1 LTLPDSFLS
10 LEERFL
16 RIRREFDPLTII
28 QTFVGYSSLILFL
41 LFPLLSMFV
50 QAFIYQTN
58 VSFYWFWSIL
68 SSSDFFS
75 LQATGG
81 RMWEI
86 RREIL
91 ILWGIDHGIFL
102 NSIIIA
108 FNVTLA
114 CCIIGVI
121 LAMIMGRYNFPG
133 KRVFQVILLVPLL
146 ATPFVNAYVIGKL
159 FNPRN
164 GLINW
169 VLDDLLHIIPWR
181 LDIDGLFGIAVA
193 QTLAYYPIVYMNTLA
208 SLNSID
214 PSLEEMA
221 ENLGAKG
228 FKLFRTVTFPLII
241 PGLAAGA
248 IMTFIFSLEDLG
260 APIGFVGAR
269 ANPLARRVVSYQIYN
284 SFAEAL
290 TGGISPRT
298 SALAVLILFLTALS
312 YVGVRWYVNRRKYAM
327 LSKGGRWAQRTRTP
341 KSYIRAIIVIILSGL
356 FLLAGMPQIGTVVLA
371 TSNWATSGTLPT
383 RFTTEYV
390 KTLYTNSEVRGAV
403 LNSLLYSGIAVAVM
417 LLIGSSIAYIVSKR
431 DIPSRGILDT
441 LATVPIA
448 IPGISLA
455 IGYFLFFSDVFGGTL
470 LDPLVDP
477 ALLLICAYSIRRL
490 PFTTRSVGA
499 GLQQVD
505 KSLEES
511 SMNLG
516 ADRTTTYF
524 RIVLPLIISHI
535 INGAI
540 LGFVYSMSEVS
551 ASVTLGGLR
560 EDRVPITYFISQIV
574 YGAAAT
580 GSVSI
585 GAALCVLLMV
595 VQITAMAI
603 SNFILKQRTSF
614 LGV

>member
-1 LTLPDSFLS
+1 MTLAGFPFSK
-10 LEERFL
+10 ERWL
-16 RIRREFDPLTII
+16 KIRREFDLMTII
-28 QTFVGYSSLILFL
+28 QTLIGYSSLTVFL
-41 LFPLLSMFV
+41 VLPLLSMFA
-50 QAFIYQTN
+50 QAFMYQAQI
-58 VSFYWFWSIL
+58 SLYWFWSII
-68 SSSDFFS
+68 SSSDYFS
-75 LQATGG
+75 IQSTGG
-81 RMWEI
+81 RMWEV
-86 RREIL
+86 RKGIL
-91 ILWGIDHGIFL
+91 ILWGTDHGIFL
-102 NSIIIA
+102 NSLIVA
-108 FNVTLA
+108 FTVTLA
-114 CCIIGVI
+114 CCFIGVL

-133 KRVFQVILLVPLL
+133 KRFFQVILLVPLL

-169 VLDDLLHIIPWR
+169 ILNEVLQIIPWR
-181 LDIDGLFGIAVA
+181 LDIDGLFGIVVA
-193 QTLAYYPIVYMNTLA
+193 QSLAYYPIVYMNTVA

-228 FKLFRTVTFPLII
+228 LRLFRTITFPLIV

-298 SALAVLILFLTALS
+298 AALAVLILFITALS
-312 YVGVRWYVNRRKYAM
+312 YIGVRWYVNRKSYAM
-327 LSKGGRWAQRTRTP
+327 LSKGGRWATRTRTP
-341 KSYIRAIIVIILSGL
+341 KLYARILIVVFLVSLI
-356 FLLAGMPQIGTVVLA
+356 LLAAMPQIGTIVLA
-371 TSNWATSGTLPT
+371 TSDWATSGTLPST
-383 RFTTEYV
+383 FTSQYIN
-390 KTLYTNSEVRGAV
+390 TLFTNKEVRGAV
-403 LNSLLYSGIAVAVM
+403 LNSLLYSGVAVIIM
-417 LLIGSSIAYIVSKR
+417 ILVGSSIAYLVDKR
-431 DIPSRGILDT
+431 DIPGKSILDT
-441 LATVPIA
+441 LATIPVA

-455 IGYFLFFSDVFGGTL
+455 IGYFLFFSDVFSGTL

-499 GLQQVD
+499 GLQNVD

-516 ADRTTTYF
+516 ADRSTTFF

-560 EDRVPITYFISQIV
+560 EDRIPITYFISQIV

-585 GAALCVLLMV
+585 GAALCVLLMA
-595 VQITAMAI
+595 VQISAMAI
-603 SNFILKQRTSF
+603 SNYILKQKSSF

>member
-1 LTLPDSFLS
+1 
-10 LEERFL
+10 LEL
-16 RIRREFDPLTII
+16 RRGI
-28 QTFVGYSSLILFL
+28 
-41 LFPLLSMFV
+41 M
-50 QAFIYQTN
+50 
-58 VSFYWFWSIL
+58 
-68 SSSDFFS
+68 
-75 LQATGG
+75 
-81 RMWEI
+81 
-86 RREIL
+86 
-91 ILWGIDHGIFL
+91 ILWGTDHGIFL
-102 NSIIIA
+102 NSLIVA
-108 FNVTLA
+108 FNVTIA
-114 CCIIGVI
+114 CSVIGVV
-121 LAMIMGRYNFPG
+121 LAMIMGRYNFPA
-133 KRVFQVILLVPLL
+133 KRVFQIVLLVPLL

-169 VLDDLLHIIPWR
+169 LLNDVLRLIPWR

-193 QTLAYYPIVYMNTLA
+193 QTLAYYPIVYMNTVA

-228 FKLFRTVTFPLII
+228 FRLFRTVTFPLIV

-298 SALAVLILFLTALS
+298 AALAVLILFVTALS
-312 YVGVRWYVNRRKYAM
+312 YIGVRWYVNRRSYAM
-327 LSKGGRWAQRTRTP
+327 LSKGGRWATRTKNP
-341 KSYIRAIIVIILSGL
+341 QPYVKALIVVFLVALI
-356 FLLAGMPQIGTVVLA
+356 LLAAMPQIGTVILA
-371 TSNWATSGTLPT
+371 TSDWATSGTLPT
-383 RFTTEYV
+383 TFTTQYMN
-390 KTLYTNSEVRGAV
+390 TLFTNSEVRGAV
-403 LNSLLYSGIAVAVM
+403 LNSLLYSGVAVVIM
-417 LLIGSSIAYIVSKR
+417 ILVGSSIA
-431 DIPSRGILDT
+431 
-441 LATVPIA
+441 
-448 IPGISLA
+448 
-455 IGYFLFFSDVFGGTL
+455 FLFFSDVFQGTL

-477 ALLLICAYSIRRL
+477 ALLLISAYSIRRL

-499 GLQQVD
+499 GLQNVD

-516 ADRTTTYF
+516 ADRSTTFF
-524 RIVLPLIISHI
+524 RIVLPLIVSHI

-585 GAALCVLLMV
+585 GAALCVLLMA

-603 SNFILKQRTSF
+603 SNYILKQKSSF

>member
-1 LTLPDSFLS
+1 MTIVQTL
-10 LEERFL
+10 
-16 RIRREFDPLTII
+16 I
-28 QTFVGYSSLILFL
+28 GYSALIVFL
-41 LFPLLSMFV
+41 VLPLLSMLT
-50 QAFIYQTN
+50 QAFMYQST
-58 VSFYWFWSIL
+58 VSLYWIWDIL
-68 SSSDFFS
+68 SSTDFFS
-75 LQATGG
+75 LESTGG

-86 RREIL
+86 RRGLL
-91 ILWGIDHGIFL
+91 ILWGSDHGIFM
-102 NSIIIA
+102 NSLMVA
-108 FNVTLA
+108 FYVTLI
-114 CCIIGVI
+114 CCIVGVV
-121 LAMIMGRYNFPG
+121 LAMVMGRYDFPG
-133 KRVFQVILLVPLL
+133 KRVFQVVLLVPLL

-169 VLDDLLHIIPWR
+169 LLFDVLQVIPWK
-181 LDIDGLFGIAVA
+181 LDIDGLFGIMVA
-193 QTLAYYPIVYMNTLA
+193 QALAYYPIVYMNTVA

-228 FKLFRTVTFPLII
+228 FRLFRTVTFPLIL
-241 PGLAAGA
+241 PGVAAGA

-269 ANPLARRVVSYQIYN
+269 ANPLSRRVVSYQIYN

-298 SALAVLILFLTALS
+298 AALAVLMLVVTAAS
-312 YVGVRWYVNRRKYAM
+312 YIGIRWYVNRRSYAM
-327 LSKGGRWAQRTRTP
+327 LSKGGRWAVRVRRP
-341 KSYIRAIIVIILSGL
+341 KPAARGLIVVALVSL
-356 FLLAGMPQIGTVVLA
+356 VLLAGMPQIGTVILA
-371 TSNWATSGTLPT
+371 TTDWATSGTLPT
-383 RFTTEYV
+383 EVTGRFIQG
-390 KTLYTNSEVRGAV
+390 LYANPEVRGAI
-403 LNSLLYSGIAVAVM
+403 LNSLVYSGIAVVVM
-417 LLIGSSIAYIVSKR
+417 ILVGSSIAYIVGKR
-431 DIPSRGILDT
+431 DIPGKGILDI
-441 LATVPIA
+441 LATLPVA

-455 IGYFLFFSDVFGGTL
+455 IGYFLFFSDVFAGTL

-516 ADRTTTYF
+516 ADRSTTFF
-524 RIVLPLIISHI
+524 RIVLPLIIGHI

-551 ASVTLGGLR
+551 ASVTLGALR
-560 EDRVPITYFISQIV
+560 EDRMPITYFISQIV

-580 GSVSI
+580 GSISI
-585 GAALCVLLMV
+585 GAALCVMLMA
-595 VQITAMAI
+595 VQIAAMAV
-603 SNFILKQRTSF
+603 SNYILKQKSSF

>member
-1 LTLPDSFLS
+1 MTLPDSPFS
-10 LEERFL
+10 FKNRWM
-16 RIRREFDPLTII
+16 RIRREFDIMTLA
-28 QTFVGYSSLILFL
+28 QTVIGYFSLIGFL
-41 LFPLLSMFV
+41 VLPLLSMFA
-50 QAFIYQTN
+50 QAFLYQ
-58 VSFYWFWSIL
+58 SKASLYWFWSII
-68 SSSDFFS
+68 SSTDFFS
-75 LQATGG
+75 LEATGG
-81 RMWEI
+81 RMWEV
-86 RREIL
+86 RRGIL

-102 NSIIIA
+102 NSLSIA

-114 CCIIGVI
+114 CCLVGVL
-121 LAMIMGRYNFPG
+121 LAMVMGRYNFPG
-133 KRVFQVILLVPLL
+133 KRIFQVILLIPLL

-169 VLDDLLHIIPWR
+169 ILNGVLHIIPWQM
-181 LDIDGLFGIAVA
+181 DIDGLFGITVA

-208 SLNSID
+208 TLNSID

-221 ENLGAKG
+221 ENLGARG
-228 FKLFRTVTFPLII
+228 LKLFRTITFPLIV

-248 IMTFIFSLEDLG
+248 ITTFIFSLEDLG

-269 ANPLARRVVSYQIYN
+269 ANPLSRRVVSYQIYN

-290 TGGISPRT
+290 TGGISPKT
-298 SALAVLILFLTALS
+298 AALAVLILIVTSLS
-312 YVGVRWYVNRRKYAM
+312 YVVVRWYVNRRSYAM
-327 LSKGGRWAQRTRTP
+327 LSKGGRWATRTRTP
-341 KSYIRAIIVIILSGL
+341 KPHIRIMIVV
-356 FLLAGMPQIGTVVLA
+356 FLVLLVMLAAMPQIGTVILA

-383 RFTTEYV
+383 MFTTDYL
-390 KTLYTNSEVRGAV
+390 KTLYLNTEVKGAV
-403 LNSLLYSGIAVAVM
+403 LNSLLYSGVAVVIM
-417 LLIGSSIAYIVSKR
+417 ILVGSSIAYLVSKR
-431 DIPSRGILDT
+431 DIPGKDILDT
-441 LATVPIA
+441 LAIIPIA

-455 IGYFLFFSDVFGGTL
+455 IGYFLFFSDVFHGTI

-516 ADRTTTYF
+516 ANRSTTF
-524 RIVLPLIISHI
+524 FKIVLPLIISHI

-585 GAALCVLLMV
+585 GAALCVLLMA
-595 VQITAMAI
+595 VQITAMAV
-603 SNFILKQRTSF
+603 SNFILKQKSSF

>member
-1 LTLPDSFLS
+1 M
-10 LEERFL
+10 
-16 RIRREFDPLTII
+16 TII
-28 QTFVGYSSLILFL
+28 QTLIGYGALLVFL
-41 LFPLLSMFV
+41 ALPLLSMFT
-50 QAFIYQTN
+50 QAFLFQARL
-58 VSFYWFWSIL
+58 SLSWFWSIIT
-68 SSSDFFS
+68 SSDYFS

-81 RMWEI
+81 RMWEVRKGI
-86 RREIL
+86 M
-91 ILWGIDHGIFL
+91 ILWGTDHGIFL
-102 NSIIIA
+102 NSLFVA
-108 FNVTLA
+108 FNVTLS
-114 CCIIGVI
+114 CCIIGVV

-133 KRVFQVILLVPLL
+133 KRIFQVILLVPLL

-169 VLDDLLHIIPWR
+169 LLNEILQIIPWR
-181 LDIDGLFGIAVA
+181 IDIDGLFGIAVA
-193 QTLAYYPIVYMNTLA
+193 QTLAYYPIVYMNTVA

-214 PSLEEMA
+214 PSLEI
-221 ENLGAKG
+221 
-228 FKLFRTVTFPLII
+228 V

-298 SALAVLILFLTALS
+298 AALAVLMLFITALS
-312 YVGVRWYVNRRKYAM
+312 YIAVRWYVNRRSYAM
-327 LSKGGRWAQRTRTP
+327 LSKGGRWATRTKNP
-341 KSYIRAIIVIILSGL
+341 KPYIKGLIVIFLVALI
-356 FLLAGMPQIGTVVLA
+356 LLAAMPQIGTVILA
-371 TSNWATSGTLPT
+371 SSDWATSGTLPST
-383 RFTTEYV
+383 FTAQYIN
-390 KTLYTNSEVRGAV
+390 TLFTNAEVRGAI
-403 LNSLLYSGIAVAVM
+403 LNSLLYSGIAVIIMILV
-417 LLIGSSIAYIVSKR
+417 GSSIAYIVAKR
-431 DIPSRGILDT
+431 DIPGKGMLDI
-441 LATVPIA
+441 LATIPVA

-455 IGYFLFFSDVFGGTL
+455 IGYFLFFSDIFSGTP

-499 GLQQVD
+499 GLQNVD

-516 ADRTTTYF
+516 ADRSTTFF
-524 RIVLPLIISHI
+524 RIVLPLIIGHI

-551 ASVTLGGLR
+551 VSVTLGGLR

-585 GAALCVLLMV
+585 GAALCVLLMA

-603 SNFILKQRTSF
+603 SNYILKQRSSF

>member
-1 LTLPDSFLS
+1 MTLPGSPLSF
-10 LEERFL
+10 EERWM
-16 RIRREFDPLTII
+16 RIRREFDPLTIV
-28 QTFVGYSSLILFL
+28 QTLIGYSSLLMFL
-41 LFPLLSMFV
+41 ALPLLSMFT
-50 QAFIYQTN
+50 QAFLYQAN
-58 VSFYWFWSIL
+58 LSLYWFWSIL
-68 SSSDFFS
+68 SSPDYFS
-75 LQATGG
+75 LEATGG
-81 RMWEI
+81 RMWEL
-86 RREIL
+86 RRGIL
-91 ILWGIDHGIFL
+91 ILWGTDHGIFL
-102 NSIIIA
+102 NSLTVA
-108 FNVTLA
+108 FYVTVF
-114 CCIIGVI
+114 CCIIGVL

-169 VLDDLLHIIPWR
+169 VLNEVLQVIPWR
-181 LDIDGLFGIAVA
+181 LDIDGLFGIMVA

-208 SLNSID
+208 TLNSID

-221 ENLGAKG
+221 ENLGARG
-228 FKLFRTVTFPLII
+228 IRLFRTVTFPLIV

-290 TGGISPRT
+290 TGGISPKT
-298 SALAVLILFLTALS
+298 AALAVLILFVTALS
-312 YVGVRWYVNRRKYAM
+312 YIAVRWYVNRRSYAM
-327 LSKGGRWAQRTRTP
+327 LSKGGRWATRTKKP
-341 KSYIRAIIVIILSGL
+341 KPYISALIVVALVGL
-356 FLLAGMPQIGTVVLA
+356 MMLAAMPQIGTIILA
-371 TSNWATSGTLPT
+371 TSDWSTSGTLPT
-383 RFTTEYV
+383 KLTMQYIN
-390 KTLYTNSEVRGAV
+390 TLYTNSEVRGAI
-403 LNSLLYSGIAVAVM
+403 LNSLLYSGVAVAIMILV
-417 LLIGSSIAYIVSKR
+417 GSSIAYIVDKR
-431 DIPSRGILDT
+431 DIPGKGIFDT
-441 LATVPIA
+441 MATVPVA

-455 IGYFLFFSDVFGGTL
+455 IGYFLFFSDAFHGTL

-477 ALLLICAYSIRRL
+477 ALLLVCAYSIRRL

-516 ADRTTTYF
+516 ADRSTTF
-524 RIVLPLIISHI
+524 FKIVLPLIIGHI

-560 EDRVPITYFISQIV
+560 EDRVPITFFISQIV

-585 GAALCVLLMV
+585 GAALCVLLMA
-595 VQITAMAI
+595 VQIAAMAI
-603 SNFILKQRTSF
+603 SNYILKQKSSF

>member
-1 LTLPDSFLS
+1 MTLPDSFS
-10 LEERFL
+10 FQERL
-16 RIRREFDPLTII
+16 AKIRREFDLLTII
-28 QTFVGYSSLILFL
+28 QTLIGYSSLIVFL
-41 LFPLLSMFV
+41 LLPLLSMFV
-50 QAFIYQTN
+50 QAFIYQTKI
-58 VSFYWFWSIL
+58 SLYWFWSII
-68 SSSDFFS
+68 SSSDYFS
-75 LQATGG
+75 IQSTGG
-81 RMWEI
+81 RMLEL
-86 RREIL
+86 RRGIM
-91 ILWGIDHGIFL
+91 ILWGTDHGIFL
-102 NSIIIA
+102 NSLIVA
-108 FNVTLA
+108 FNVTIA
-114 CCIIGVI
+114 CSVIGVV
-121 LAMIMGRYNFPG
+121 LAMIMGRYNFPA
-133 KRVFQVILLVPLL
+133 KRVFQIVLLVPLL

-169 VLDDLLHIIPWR
+169 LLNDVLRLIPWR

-193 QTLAYYPIVYMNTLA
+193 QTLAYYPIVYMNTVA

-228 FKLFRTVTFPLII
+228 FRLFRTVTFPLIV

-298 SALAVLILFLTALS
+298 AALAVLILFVTALS
-312 YVGVRWYVNRRKYAM
+312 YIGVRWYVNRRSYAM
-327 LSKGGRWAQRTRTP
+327 LSKGGRWATRTKNP
-341 KSYIRAIIVIILSGL
+341 QPYVKALIVVFLVALI
-356 FLLAGMPQIGTVVLA
+356 LLAAMPQIGTVILA
-371 TSNWATSGTLPT
+371 TSDWATSGTLPT
-383 RFTTEYV
+383 TFTTQYMN
-390 KTLYTNSEVRGAV
+390 TLFTNSEVRGAV
-403 LNSLLYSGIAVAVM
+403 LNSLLYSGVAVVIM
-417 LLIGSSIAYIVSKR
+417 ILVGSSIAYIVDKR
-431 DIPSRGILDT
+431 DIPGKGILDT
-441 LATVPIA
+441 LATIPVA

-455 IGYFLFFSDVFGGTL
+455 IGYFLFFSDVFQGTL

-477 ALLLICAYSIRRL
+477 ALLLISAYSIRRL

-499 GLQQVD
+499 GLQNVD

-516 ADRTTTYF
+516 ADRSTTFF
-524 RIVLPLIISHI
+524 RIVLPLIVSHI

-585 GAALCVLLMV
+585 GAALCVLLMA

-603 SNFILKQRTSF
+603 SNYILKQKSSF

>member
-1 LTLPDSFLS
+1 MTIVQTL
-10 LEERFL
+10 
-16 RIRREFDPLTII
+16 I
-28 QTFVGYSSLILFL
+28 GYSALIVFL
-41 LFPLLSMFV
+41 VLPLLSMLT
-50 QAFIYQTN
+50 QAFMYQST
-58 VSFYWFWSIL
+58 VSLYWIWDIL
-68 SSSDFFS
+68 SSTDFFS
-75 LQATGG
+75 LESTGG

-86 RREIL
+86 RRGLL
-91 ILWGIDHGIFL
+91 ILWGSDHGIFM
-102 NSIIIA
+102 NSLMVA
-108 FNVTLA
+108 FYVTLI
-114 CCIIGVI
+114 CCIVGVV
-121 LAMIMGRYNFPG
+121 LAMVMGRYDFPG
-133 KRVFQVILLVPLL
+133 KRVFQVVLLVPLL

-169 VLDDLLHIIPWR
+169 LLFDVLQVIPWK
-181 LDIDGLFGIAVA
+181 LDIDGLFGIMVA
-193 QTLAYYPIVYMNTLA
+193 QALAYYPIVYMNTVA

-228 FKLFRTVTFPLII
+228 LRLFRTVTFPLIL
-241 PGLAAGA
+241 PGVAAGA

-269 ANPLARRVVSYQIYN
+269 ANPLSRRVVSYQIYN

-298 SALAVLILFLTALS
+298 AALAVLMLVVTAAS
-312 YVGVRWYVNRRKYAM
+312 YIGIRWYVNRRSYAM
-327 LSKGGRWAQRTRTP
+327 LSKGGRWAVRVRRP
-341 KSYIRAIIVIILSGL
+341 KPVVRGLIVVALVSL
-356 FLLAGMPQIGTVVLA
+356 VLLAGMPQIGTVILA
-371 TSNWATSGTLPT
+371 TTDWATSGTLPT
-383 RFTTEYV
+383 EVTGRFIQG
-390 KTLYTNSEVRGAV
+390 LYTNPEVRGAI
-403 LNSLLYSGIAVAVM
+403 LNSLVYSGIAVVVM
-417 LLIGSSIAYIVSKR
+417 ILVGSSIAYIVGKR
-431 DIPSRGILDT
+431 DIPGKGILDT
-441 LATVPIA
+441 LATLPVA

-455 IGYFLFFSDVFGGTL
+455 IGYFLFFSDVFAGTL

-516 ADRTTTYF
+516 ADRSTTFF
-524 RIVLPLIISHI
+524 RIVLPLIIGHI

-551 ASVTLGGLR
+551 ASVTLGALR
-560 EDRVPITYFISQIV
+560 EDRMPITYFISQIV

-580 GSVSI
+580 GSISI
-585 GAALCVLLMV
+585 GAALCVMLMA
-595 VQITAMAI
+595 VQIAAMAV
-603 SNFILKQRTSF
+603 SNYILKQKSSF

>member
-1 LTLPDSFLS
+1 MALMDSSFSFKEIWIRL
-10 LEERFL
+10 
-16 RIRREFDPLTII
+16 RREFDLMTLI
-28 QTFVGYSSLILFL
+28 QTLIGYSSLLLFL
-41 LFPLLSMFV
+41 ALPLLSMFA

-58 VSFYWFWSIL
+58 VSFHWFWSIL
-68 SSSDFFS
+68 SSTDYFS
-75 LQATGG
+75 LRATGG
-81 RMWEI
+81 RMWEL
-86 RREIL
+86 RRGIL
-91 ILWGIDHGIFL
+91 ILWGTDHGIFL
-102 NSIIIA
+102 NSLNIA
-108 FNVTLA
+108 LNVTMA
-114 CCIIGVI
+114 CCIIGVV
-121 LAMIMGRYNFPG
+121 LAMLMGRYNFPG
-133 KRVFQVILLVPLL
+133 KRIFQVVLLVPLL

-169 VLDDLLHIIPWR
+169 VLNEVLHIIPWR
-181 LDIDGLFGIAVA
+181 LDIDGLFGITVA

-208 SLNSID
+208 TLNSID

-221 ENLGAKG
+221 ENLGARG
-228 FKLFRTVTFPLII
+228 FKLFRTITFPLII

-290 TGGISPRT
+290 TGGISPKT
-298 SALAVLILFLTALS
+298 AALAVLILFVTTLS
-312 YVGVRWYVNRRKYAM
+312 YIAVRWYVNRRSYAM
-327 LSKGGRWAQRTRTP
+327 ISKGGRWSQRTKTP
-341 KSYIRAIIVIILSGL
+341 KQIVRVMIVVFLVILIL
-356 FLLAGMPQIGTVVLA
+356 FAAMPQIGTVILA
-371 TSNWATSGTLPT
+371 SSDWATSGTLPSKL
-383 RFTTEYV
+383 TTEYLR
-390 KTLYTNSEVRGAV
+390 TLYTNKEVRGAV
-403 LNSLLYSGIAVAVM
+403 LNSLIYSGVAVVIM
-417 LLIGSSIAYIVSKR
+417 ILVGSSIAYLVSKR
-431 DIPSRGILDT
+431 DIPGRGILDT
-441 LATVPIA
+441 LSTIPVA

-455 IGYFLFFSDVFGGTL
+455 IGYFLFFSDVFAGTL
-470 LDPLVDP
+470 LDPLMDP

-505 KSLEES
+505 KRLEES

-516 ADRTTTYF
+516 ADRTTTFF
-524 RIVLPLIISHI
+524 RIVLPLIIGHI

-585 GAALCVLLMV
+585 GAALCVLLMA

-603 SNFILKQRTSF
+603 SNYILKQKSSF